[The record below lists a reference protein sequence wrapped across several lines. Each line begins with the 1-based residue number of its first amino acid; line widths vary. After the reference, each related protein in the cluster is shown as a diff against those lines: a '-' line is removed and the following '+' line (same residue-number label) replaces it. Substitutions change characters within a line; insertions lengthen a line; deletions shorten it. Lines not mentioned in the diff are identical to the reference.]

1 MISTSQTIIE
11 GITEPVILYYFSYLN
26 AGDFEATANLF
37 AEDGVLLPPFESPL
51 TGHDQIID
59 YLTLEAKGLELYPQQ
74 GTIELTEDGQTKFVV
89 VGNVKTPLLGVNVS
103 WYFIL
108 TPNSE
113 IAFAEIRLLASLQEL
128 LHLKK

>member
-1 MISTSQTIIE
+1 MISTSQTTIE
-11 GITEPVILYYFSYLN
+11 GITEPVILNYFNYLN

-37 AEDGVLLPPFESPL
+37 APDGILQPPFESP
-51 TGHDQIID
+51 IIGREAIAD
-59 YLTLEAKGLELYPQQ
+59 YLTLEGRGLELYPKQ
-74 GTIELTEDGQTKFVV
+74 GSIEPTEDEQTKIVV